1 MNIYNHYSKHGFT
14 VVKNFFSKKDID
26 LLKMR
31 IEKFIKRNQK
41 KFNKKRGD
49 INFNKDKINLII

>member
-41 KFNKKRGD
+41 K
-49 INFNKDKINLII
+49 I